1 MVVIVGQFAVS
12 VEQLADPRQLPS
24 VEAQRPSSCPACDQ
38 PAHPPG
44 ERLGIVGHGT
54 YSRQVLGLVDSC
66 RQLVIWVRRYLCRGC
81 RRTMSVLPDSLYP
94 GRWYAGM
101 VMVAALF
108 LSVLQGWSAAEVRR
122 RYGGDSETTGWKTLG
137 RWQRQLLCPLW
148 SWLSRQ
154 LGCDEMP
161 GHGRKEQRWRLVRML
176 ALHGIGPPSGL
187 VAVEA
192 AAPLLVRCTAH
203 DGRRGWPMRRGRP
216 GHPS

>member
-1 MVVIVGQFAVS
+1 M
-12 VEQLADPRQLPS
+12 
-24 VEAQRPSSCPACDQ
+24 
-38 PAHPPG
+38 
-44 ERLGIVGHGT
+44 GIVGHGT

-81 RRTMSVLPDSLYP
+81 RRTISVLPAGLYP

-108 LSVLQGWSAAEVRR
+108 LNLLQGWSAAEVRR

-137 RWQRQLLCPLW
+137 RWQGQLLCPLW
-148 SWLSRQ
+148 SWLAHQ
-154 LGCDEMP
+154 LGSDGTP
-161 GHGRKEQRWRLVRML
+161 APDRKEQRRRLVRML
-176 ALHGIGPPSGL
+176 ALHGVGPPSEL
-187 VAVEA
+187 VEIEA

-203 DGRRGWPMRRGRP
+203 DGRLGWPMRRGRP